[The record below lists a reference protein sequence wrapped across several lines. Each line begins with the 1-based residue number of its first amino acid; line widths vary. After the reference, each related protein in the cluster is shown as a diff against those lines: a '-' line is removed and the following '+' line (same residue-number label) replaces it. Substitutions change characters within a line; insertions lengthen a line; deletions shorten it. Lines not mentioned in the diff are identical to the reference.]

1 MHMPTNP
8 PPHRQ
13 QLVPDPGGKV
23 SHNLQV
29 TVNTGLAPR
38 EIRKQIALLV
48 NNNKWFLFVSKTL
61 SVLDVG
67 QFFD

>member
-1 MHMPTNP
+1 MPTNP

-48 NNNKWFLFVSKTL
+48 NNNK
-61 SVLDVG
+61 
-67 QFFD
+67 